1 MPSEGWPRWLFGLG
15 VGIVSG
21 FAVAL
26 GGALLLFLGVV
37 VLALGFVARGSLAFL
52 SGGFVGLGGLWLA
65 LTIRGQALCQAA
77 NDPAVTCTTTNV
89 APFLAISAGVA
100 NCGRPDG
107 SGCLAA
113 ERLDV
118 RG

>member
-1 MPSEGWPRWLFGLG
+1 MRSEGWPSWVFGLG
-15 VGIVSG
+15 VGIACG

-52 SGGFVGLGGLWLA
+52 SGGFIGLGGLWLA
-65 LTIRGQALCQAA
+65 LTIRAQAICQAPS
-77 NDPAVTCTTTNV
+77 DPAVSCTTTNV

-100 NCGRPDG
+100 FAGVLTG
-107 SGCLAA
+107 LAA
-113 ERLDV
+113 WRRSASE
-118 RG
+118 